1 MDKLTELREL
11 QVEYNDLLYL
21 DEECACRLYNT
32 DTKSEAITILQEQID
47 TLIAE
52 IDLATEEEEEE
63 IKRAK
68 ESDDMPWIDP
78 AFRTMA
84 DFNRMRV

>member
-1 MDKLTELREL
+1 MTKLTELREL
-11 QVEYNDLLYL
+11 QAEFNDLLYL
-21 DEECACRLYNT
+21 DEERACDLYNT

-52 IDLATEEEEEE
+52 IDFATEEEEKKSATE
-63 IKRAK
+63 R
-68 ESDDMPWIDP
+68 DDMHWIDP

-84 DFNRMRV
+84 DFDRMRI

>member
-1 MDKLTELREL
+1 MNKLTELREL
-11 QVEYNDLLYL
+11 QAEYNDLLYL
-21 DEECACRLYNT
+21 DEKCACHLYNT

-52 IDLATEEEEEE
+52 IDLATEEEE
-63 IKRAK
+63 IRRAK

-84 DFNRMRV
+84 DFNRMRI

>member
-1 MDKLTELREL
+1 MTKLTELREL
-11 QVEYNDLLYL
+11 QAEYNDLLYL
-21 DEECACRLYNT
+21 DEERACDLYNT

-47 TLIAE
+47 TLITE
-52 IDLATEEEEEE
+52 IDLATEEEEEA
-63 IKRAK
+63 KRAK

>member
-1 MDKLTELREL
+1 MTKLTELREL
-11 QVEYNDLLYL
+11 QAEYNDLLYL
-21 DEECACRLYNT
+21 DEERACDLYKT

-47 TLIAE
+47 TLIVE
-52 IDLATEEEEEE
+52 IDLATEEET
-63 IKRAK
+63 KRAK

>member
-11 QVEYNDLLYL
+11 QAEYNDLLYL
-21 DEECACRLYNT
+21 DEERACDLYET
-32 DTKSEAITILQEQID
+32 DTKDEAIAILEEHID

-52 IDLATEEEEEE
+52 IDLATEEEE
-63 IKRAK
+63 IRRAK

-84 DFNRMRV
+84 DFNRMRI

>member
-1 MDKLTELREL
+1 MTKLTKLKEL
-11 QVEYNDLLYL
+11 QAEYNDLLYL
-21 DEECACRLYNT
+21 DEERACDLYNT

-52 IDLATEEEEEE
+52 IDLATEEEE
-63 IKRAK
+63 IRRAK
-68 ESDDMPWIDP
+68 ERDDMPWIDP

-84 DFNRMRV
+84 DFDRMRV

>member
-1 MDKLTELREL
+1 MTKLTELREL
-11 QVEYNDLLYL
+11 QAEYNDLLYL
-21 DEECACRLYNT
+21 DEERACDLYKTN
-32 DTKSEAITILQEQID
+32 TKSEAITILQEHID

-52 IDLATEEEEEE
+52 IDLATEQEE
-63 IKRAK
+63 IRRAK

>member
-1 MDKLTELREL
+1 MNKLTELREL
-11 QVEYNDLLYL
+11 QAEYNDLLYL
-21 DEECACRLYNT
+21 DEERACDLYNT
-32 DTKSEAITILQEQID
+32 DTKSEAITILQEHMD

-52 IDLATEEEEEE
+52 IDLATEEEE
-63 IKRAK
+63 IWKAK

>member
-1 MDKLTELREL
+1 MNKLTELREL
-11 QVEYNDLLYL
+11 QAEYNDLLYL
-21 DEECACRLYNT
+21 DEECACHLYNT

-47 TLIAE
+47 TLITE
-52 IDLATEEEEEE
+52 IDLATEEEE
-63 IKRAK
+63 IRRAK

>member
-1 MDKLTELREL
+1 MTKLTELREL
-11 QVEYNDLLYL
+11 QAEYNDLLYL
-21 DEECACRLYNT
+21 DEERACDLYNT
-32 DTKSEAITILQEQID
+32 DTKDEAIAILQEHID

-52 IDLATEEEEEE
+52 IDHATEEEE
-63 IKRAK
+63 IKSAK

-84 DFNRMRV
+84 DFNRMRI

>member
-1 MDKLTELREL
+1 MTKLTELREL
-11 QVEYNDLLYL
+11 QAEFNDLLYL
-21 DEECACRLYNT
+21 DEERACDLYNT
-32 DTKSEAITILQEQID
+32 DTKDEAIALLQEHID

-52 IDLATEEEEEE
+52 IDLATEEEES
-63 IKRAK
+63 KRAK

-84 DFNRMRV
+84 DFNRMRI

>member
-1 MDKLTELREL
+1 MTKLTELREL
-11 QVEYNDLLYL
+11 QAEYNDLLYL
-21 DEECACRLYNT
+21 DEERACDLYSTN
-32 DTKSEAITILQEQID
+32 TKSEAIAILQEHID

-52 IDLATEEEEEE
+52 IDHATEEEE

-84 DFNRMRV
+84 DFDRMRV

>member
-1 MDKLTELREL
+1 MTKLTELREL
-11 QVEYNDLLYL
+11 QAEYNDLLYL
-21 DEECACRLYNT
+21 DEERACDLYNT
-32 DTKSEAITILQEQID
+32 DTKSEAITILQEHID

-52 IDLATEEEEEE
+52 IDLATEEEEM
-63 IKRAK
+63 KSAT
-68 ESDDMPWIDP
+68 MPWIDP

>member
-11 QVEYNDLLYL
+11 QAEYNDLLYL
-21 DEECACRLYNT
+21 DEERACDLYKT

-47 TLIAE
+47 TLIVE
-52 IDLATEEEEEE
+52 IDLATEEET
-63 IKRAK
+63 KRAK

-84 DFNRMRV
+84 DFDRMRV

>member
-1 MDKLTELREL
+1 MTKLTELREL
-11 QVEYNDLLYL
+11 QAEYNDLLYL
-21 DEECACRLYNT
+21 DEERACDLYKT
-32 DTKSEAITILQEQID
+32 DTKDEAVAILQEHID

-52 IDLATEEEEEE
+52 IDFATEEEE
-63 IKRAK
+63 IKSAT

-84 DFNRMRV
+84 DFNRIRI

>member
-21 DEECACRLYNT
+21 DEECACRLYET
-32 DTKSEAITILQEQID
+32 DTKDEAITILQEQID
-47 TLIAE
+47 TLITE
-52 IDLATEEEEEE
+52 IDLATEEEE
-63 IKRAK
+63 IRRAK
-68 ESDDMPWIDP
+68 ESDGMPWIDP

-84 DFNRMRV
+84 DFDRMRV

>member
-1 MDKLTELREL
+1 MTKLTELRGL
-11 QVEYNDLLYL
+11 QAEYNDLLYL
-21 DEECACRLYNT
+21 DEERACDLYET
-32 DTKSEAITILQEQID
+32 DTKDEAIALLQEHID

-52 IDLATEEEEEE
+52 IDLATEEEE
-63 IKRAK
+63 IRRTK

-84 DFNRMRV
+84 DFNRMRI

>member
-1 MDKLTELREL
+1 MTKLTELREL
-11 QVEYNDLLYL
+11 QAEYNDLLYL
-21 DEECACRLYNT
+21 DEERACDLYNT
-32 DTKSEAITILQEQID
+32 DTKDEAIAILQEHID

-52 IDLATEEEEEE
+52 IDLATEEE
-63 IKRAK
+63 IRRAK

-84 DFNRMRV
+84 DFDRMRV

>member
-1 MDKLTELREL
+1 MTKLTELREL
-11 QVEYNDLLYL
+11 QAEYNDLLFL
-21 DEECACRLYNT
+21 DEERACDLYKT
-32 DTKSEAITILQEQID
+32 DTKDEAIAILQEHID

-52 IDLATEEEEEE
+52 IDLATEEEE
-63 IKRAK
+63 IRRAK

-84 DFNRMRV
+84 DFNRMRI